1 MATLSNGATEDRTST
16 ATWRSDNTNVATVN
30 AQGLVT
36 SQGEG
41 DAVITASIGSVNGTQ
56 GVQVRIPKR
65 TPDPAPG
72 QILPIPAYTQALIA
86 QLVAADPGF
95 MQSGSCPEGFKYRT
109 NPWLN
114 YIVDNLRKEDTR
126 WGYNGKP
133 TRSAADNA
141 GQPVLAAGDEIAY
154 HYGAGPDEGSPEVH
168 LIDILENHCGS
179 QARLTYRVFT
189 GQEPGRWSGGGR
201 F

>member
-1 MATLSNGATEDRTST
+1 MRRLRAIVKIQPAAPVLAGSN
-16 ATWRSDNTNVATVN
+16 N
-30 AQGLVT
+30 
-36 SQGEG
+36 
-41 DAVITASIGSVNGTQ
+41 DAFRQTDS
-56 GVQVRIPKR
+56 
-65 TPDPAPG
+65 
-72 QILPIPAYTQALIA
+72 
-86 QLVAADPGF
+86 
-95 MQSGSCPEGFKYRT
+95 
-109 NPWLN
+109 
-114 YIVDNLRKEDTR
+114 R